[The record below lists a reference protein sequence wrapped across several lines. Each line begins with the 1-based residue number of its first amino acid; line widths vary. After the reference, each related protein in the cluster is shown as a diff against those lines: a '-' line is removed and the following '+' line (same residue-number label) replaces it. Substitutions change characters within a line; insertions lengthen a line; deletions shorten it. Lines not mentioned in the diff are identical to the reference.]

1 MDFTVGII
9 SRNLA
14 TMLNFVE
21 FRDSLNFTPSEAL
34 GVECRMIACERHVM

>member
-1 MDFTVGII
+1 MDFSVGIV

-21 FRDSLNFTPSEAL
+21 FRESQNFMFFEA
-34 GVECRMIACERHVM
+34 RMMVQDTWRNSSGSR